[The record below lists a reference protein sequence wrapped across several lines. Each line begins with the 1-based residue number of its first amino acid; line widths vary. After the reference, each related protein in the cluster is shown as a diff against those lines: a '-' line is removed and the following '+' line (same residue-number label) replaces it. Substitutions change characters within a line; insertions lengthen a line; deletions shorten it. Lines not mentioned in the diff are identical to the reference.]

1 MTIIHVTVG
10 KVQGS
15 PSKSSCCQTLAW
27 SETSYLEMN
36 KAEGTAD
43 AKPMKTRVWYQRRKE
58 RYPEVSMQE
67 AISGKWEP
75 EEYFRKAEEFPGG
88 LAG

>member
-1 MTIIHVTVG
+1 
-10 KVQGS
+10 
-15 PSKSSCCQTLAW
+15 
-27 SETSYLEMN
+27 MN
-36 KAEGTAD
+36 KEEGTAD